1 MEVYTARTEFHLRR
15 IGGAH
20 ENSRIYD
27 RSRFFHRAP
36 AYLAAL
42 LLARCLLDFFL

>member
-27 RSRFFHRAP
+27 RSRFFTVHRPILLRFYWP
-36 AYLAAL
+36 AA
-42 LLARCLLDFFL
+42 C